1 MREIKNRIQISNIYS
16 LQMEEV
22 PLRRQYMVKCP
33 TTIPESG
40 CHGKS
45 EVYHNLGKLGK
56 LFFKE
61 VRLKF
66 DLAGLYNVHQMFG

>member
-1 MREIKNRIQISNIYS
+1 
-16 LQMEEV
+16 MEEV

-33 TTIPESG
+33 MTIPESG

-45 EVYHNLGKLGK
+45 EIYHNLGKLGK

-66 DLAGLYNVHQMFG
+66 LVLQGCITCTKCLARPMKHTIAFNKLLG